1 MEVVDAREG
10 VVCGLYRA
18 PAIPADLEVAVR
30 RVHGASLPAAEPVI
44 LLYDDTVFGTGENGF
59 VLTPRRICWKA
70 LGEAPASLP
79 WKVLRARDVRA
90 EGCAVVV
97 SAGRLPLTGWDE
109 AMADRLVVELRTW
122 VERAAGEEQ
131 AYRSAARER
140 RAWAA
145 DDALALVRR
154 HLRPSKRLHVHP
166 DVRADLE
173 AMARRVHGL
182 GEAEVIVAVYDASL
196 LGGGAEGFVVTTERL
211 CWKNLLEAPL
221 QVRWDGLAAESVVVV
236 GASVRVAG
244 GTVRV
249 GKGKNGAAS
258 VFAGLALG

>member
-1 MEVVDAREG
+1 MNEVDAREG
-10 VVCGLYRA
+10 VVRGLYRA
-18 PAIPADLEVAVR
+18 PAIPTDLEAAVR
-30 RVHGASLPAAEPVI
+30 RVHRASLPAAEPV
-44 LLYDDTVFGTGENGF
+44 LVLYDDTVFGTGENGF

-70 LGEAPASLP
+70 LGDAPVSLP
-79 WKVLRARDVRA
+79 WKVLRARDMRA
-90 EGCAVVV
+90 EGCGVVV
-97 SAGRLPLTGWDE
+97 GAGRLPLTGWDE
-109 AMADRLVVELRTW
+109 AMAERLAVELRAW

-154 HLRPSKRLHVHP
+154 HLRSSKRMHVHP
-166 DVRADLE
+166 DVRSELE
-173 AMARRVHGL
+173 AMVRRVHGL

-196 LGGGAEGFVVTTERL
+196 WGGGAEGFVVTTERL

-221 QVRWDGLAAESVVVV
+221 QVRWDGLAAESVVV

-249 GKGKNGAAS
+249 GSGKREAAA